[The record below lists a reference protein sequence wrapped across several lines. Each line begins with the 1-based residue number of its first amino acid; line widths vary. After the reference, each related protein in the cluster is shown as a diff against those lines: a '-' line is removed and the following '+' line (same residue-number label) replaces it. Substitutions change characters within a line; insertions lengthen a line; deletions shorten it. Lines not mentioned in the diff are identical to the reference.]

1 MSIPNFFY
9 VTPPLKWIVLLIVD
23 IVQCDFPFT
32 YIEIIMCSY
41 YMWIFYKL
49 PLTYHFNFIIL
60 NAFIYVKFYEII
72 VQLFSVKLYLWQQ
85 HNILKNTLLIFWIS
99 YVVSFLIVTGV
110 EVPIHQKLIHQ
121 LVKLNTYL
129 WLYMFHLMMVSFLLN
144 CILLKYKIHV
154 PVP

>member
-1 MSIPNFFY
+1 MDCISDCWYCPLWLPIYIYINHY
-9 VTPPLKWIVLLIVD
+9 VFLLYVNIL
-23 IVQCDFPFT
+23 QA
-32 YIEIIMCSY
+32 
-41 YMWIFYKL
+41 

-72 VQLFSVKLYLWQQ
+72 VKLFSVKLYLWQQ

-110 EVPIHQKLIHQ
+110 EVSINQKLIHQ
-121 LVKLNTYL
+121 LFKLNTYL

-144 CILLKYKIHV
+144 FILLKYKIHV